1 MSKVSSFRNL
11 VIAIATLALA
21 AIGVWAQPPDKK
33 DPNDPTNNGR
43 NVKKE
48 VNVTIDSHP
57 GKVFKGIVVQ
67 RSNISEFT
75 PRNVQSVDERRHQ
88 VFGVKIL
95 VKDPGGVLNAGMAA
109 EVTIPL
115 D

>member
-1 MSKVSSFRNL
+1 MSDLRSPGWRLSGRTVTRLNGQPFDLCSVAKGY
-11 VIAIATLALA
+11 VI
-21 AIGVWAQPPDKK
+21 
-33 DPNDPTNNGR
+33 
-43 NVKKE
+43 
-48 VNVTIDSHP
+48 
-57 GKVFKGIVVQ
+57 Q

-88 VFGVKIL
+88 VFGVK
-95 VKDPGGVLNAGMAA
+95 VFVPNAQGVLNAGMAA

>member
-1 MSKVSSFRNL
+1 V
-11 VIAIATLALA
+11 TL
-21 AIGVWAQPPDKK
+21 G
-33 DPNDPTNNGR
+33 
-43 NVKKE
+43 KE
-48 VNVTIDSHP
+48 VEVTIDSHA
-57 GKVFKGIVVQ
+57 GKRFKGVVMQ

-88 VFGVKIL
+88 VFGVKIR
-95 VKDPGGVLNAGMAA
+95 VDDTQGVLNAGMAA